1 MAREPVIPHS
11 RRSLGAA
18 EAEAALAMSD
28 GAGWPP
34 WKRIAYVAL
43 LLLFLG
49 LFLIPVRSWFA
60 EHGGRW
66 LYILLF
72 SASLSGLLV
81 LPVRAVARHF
91 GILDLPDPRK
101 THGRAT
107 PLLGGVAL
115 FAAFCFSLLA
125 NSIFSSDLLGILT
138 GSALLVAVGVADDV
152 RPVPAGLKLTAQG
165 VAAILVMASGLTLDV
180 LPPALGGWTWG
191 ANVLLTL
198 LWIIGITNA
207 MNFFDGMDGLAAGLG
222 AVTALFLGVLAY
234 QNHQPVLGW
243 LAAATL
249 GSCLGFLP
257 YNFRPHRPASIFLGD
272 SGAAFLGFVLAALAV
287 KGDWAENDPVV
298 ALTAPLLVFGIFIY
312 DMVYITIDRIW
323 SGKVRSFKGWIEYVG
338 RDHLHHR
345 LEALLGGRARSV
357 LFIYGMSVSLG
368 LTATV
373 LRHADTRDALLLIA
387 QGVIILLII
396 TILEREGNRRLRE
409 PGVRRGGAPGS
420 SPEAAPGRRA

>member
-1 MAREPVIPHS
+1 MN
-11 RRSLGAA
+11 AA
-18 EAEAALAMSD
+18 PGGSP
-28 GAGWPP
+28 G
-34 WKRIAYVAL
+34 KRIAYVAL

-49 LFLIPVRSWFA
+49 LFLIPVRAWFA

-72 SASLSGLLV
+72 SGSLSGLLV
-81 LPVRAVARHF
+81 PPVRAVAS
-91 GILDLPDPRK
+91 GSGVLDLPDPRK
-101 THGRAT
+101 RHGQAT

-115 FAAFCFSLLA
+115 FAAFCVSLLA
-125 NSIFSSDLLGILT
+125 NSIFSWDLLGILL
-138 GSALLVAVGVADDV
+138 GSGLLVGVGVADDV
-152 RPVPAGLKLTAQG
+152 RSVPAGLKLAVQ
-165 VAAILVMASGLTLDV
+165 VAAAGLVMATGLTLHV
-180 LPPALGGWTWG
+180 VPPALGGWASG

-222 AVTALFLGVLAY
+222 GITALFLGILAQ
-234 QNHQPVLGW
+234 QNQQPFLGW
-243 LAAATL
+243 VAAATL

-257 YNFRPHRPASIFLGD
+257 YNFRPRRPASIFLGD
-272 SGAAFLGFVLAALAV
+272 SGATFLGFVLAALAV
-287 KGDWAENDPVV
+287 KGDWAEKNPVV
-298 ALTAPLLVFGIFIY
+298 ALIAPLLVFGIFIY
-312 DMVYITIDRIW
+312 DMVYITVDRIW

-357 LFIYGMSVSLG
+357 LFIYGMSVCLG

-387 QGVIILLII
+387 QGVIILVII

-409 PGVRRGGAPGS
+409 GGIRREGAPGS